1 MKLFNQVVDKIF
13 KNLLSI
19 QKVSRS
25 MALVFIEKIAASNKI
40 KVHHLLQNILYIE
53 TSIVPRT
60 SAQQAQAP
68 VYWAEHIQTLQI
80 E

>member
-1 MKLFNQVVDKIF
+1 MKLFNQVVDKIL

-25 MALVFIEKIAASNKI
+25 MALVFLEKIAASNKT

-60 SAQQAQAP
+60 S
-68 VYWAEHIQTLQI
+68 T
-80 E
+80 